1 MKLLSLP
8 KKIAI
13 VFIIV
18 ALAFIQIILFLLIK
32 NKLLFLNSNFLIYDN
47 SVYHGVMFFSDG
59 PSDQYTCD
67 LTYMKHLF
75 SILRIVFK
83 RYDSYLYF
91 INEPVASAQKEQI
104 TLNFDISI
112 LNEVKVSAINFTENA
127 LHNICQNSL
136 LNRELFI
143 SANHDNTEVSPFK
156 IISLPMANKKQK
168 KSEFNTFITGVS
180 SRFSCNN
187 PSDLEIF
194 HLYIEETEKKLIN
207 SLDKLNE
214 KATLSNFKI
223 LLFDCDYLLLDKII
237 NKTKIDFD
245 LIICSNL
252 NMGKNKIKK
261 GDSIVIFCD
270 HLDKSIIK
278 LDIYSKKQKIFFRI
292 TKIPLYRRLLS
303 PNEKFLSL
311 NNNQ

>member
-1 MKLLSLP
+1 
-8 KKIAI
+8 
-13 VFIIV
+13 
-18 ALAFIQIILFLLIK
+18 
-32 NKLLFLNSNFLIYDN
+32 
-47 SVYHGVMFFSDG
+47 
-59 PSDQYTCD
+59 
-67 LTYMKHLF
+67 MKHLF

-187 PSDLEIF
+187 PSDLELF

-278 LDIYSKKQKIFFRI
+278 LDIYSKKQKILFRI
-292 TKIPLYRRLLS
+292 TKLPLYRRLLS